1 MKTFLLVF
9 GCVVITS
16 YVFVMISSTREQN
29 DSMKTIVTQAHQHIK
44 EFHVSIVKCASIYKL
59 M

>member
-1 MKTFLLVF
+1 MRIKTFAIVF

-29 DSMKTIVTQAHQHIK
+29 DSIKTIVTQTHQHFK
-44 EFHVSIVKCASIYKL
+44 ELQVKKRKDKPAA
-59 M
+59 